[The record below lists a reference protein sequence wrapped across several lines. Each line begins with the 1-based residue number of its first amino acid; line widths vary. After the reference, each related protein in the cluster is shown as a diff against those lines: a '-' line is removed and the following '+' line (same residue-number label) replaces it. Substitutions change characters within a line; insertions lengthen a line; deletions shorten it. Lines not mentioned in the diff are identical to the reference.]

1 MWLPVSEQVGFPTI
15 LLDSKCFALMKNDAT
30 SGIEFWKS
38 TRKILAASASLWQQ
52 VSGHNIGTKLSVQV
66 QGNADVHEDA
76 GPAPKKQRLDNSE
89 TCQTVLEKVSK
100 LEEKFTFLDELAQ
113 SLTCAICKTV
123 STLPVIFPCCQ
134 RVVGCESCINSWL
147 AGQSRCPLC
156 NTSDKI
162 SGLKGF
168 DQVLSVAHIFHTEA
182 EPPTQQSTSNE
193 RIDHMNYDSDFEEL
207 PQFSRFIPDN

>member
-1 MWLPVSEQVGFPTI
+1 MVVNLHKKGKAKKGKVDYTTVTQVVVSMTPAECNVNDVATKVSEQVGFPTI

-134 RVVGCESCINSWL
+134 RVVGCESCINSW
-147 AGQSRCPLC
+147 
-156 NTSDKI
+156 
-162 SGLKGF
+162 
-168 DQVLSVAHIFHTEA
+168 QVRVGVPYVTQVIRSVV
-182 EPPTQQSTSNE
+182 
-193 RIDHMNYDSDFEEL
+193 DL
-207 PQFSRFIPDN
+207 G